1 MVVAADDV
9 DVVAVDVVVLVVGS
23 SVVVVVV
30 VVVVTC
36 ALVDVD
42 MPSMSGVVM
51 FVTLAPNRF
60 SSSSLIVVCKP
71 IYVYAMLLHV
81 GTFVSRDG
89 STRSHT
95 LKYRYRMPTSEF
107 WIIFSSTTGSS
118 ALSTLSCNVNPL
130 SSNVSSERKQAGVA
144 ERHVTNST
152 TVIYFMSSHEHSCT
166 RAQLQQLPGVC
177 LLRRP
182 AAATMLAKTQ
192 RSLSDRDVA

>member
-95 LKYRYRMPTSEF
+95 
-107 WIIFSSTTGSS
+107 
-118 ALSTLSCNVNPL
+118 
-130 SSNVSSERKQAGVA
+130 
-144 ERHVTNST
+144 H
-152 TVIYFMSSHEHSCT
+152 
-166 RAQLQQLPGVC
+166 
-177 LLRRP
+177 
-182 AAATMLAKTQ
+182 
-192 RSLSDRDVA
+192 